1 MARKSSAPA
10 ARWPA
15 ASEAHVDWTL
25 LATQATVNGLIVG
38 LLYLLMAVGFT
49 LVFGVMRMVNFA
61 HGEFYMLGA
70 FGAYFLTGSLELPFM
85 AAVALT
91 FAGAVAGGA
100 LLEWGVLQPFRRD
113 ELNGM
118 IATIGLA
125 MILQNAA
132 LMWFGPDPL
141 SMPPVAEGVTRLGK
155 VVIPT
160 ARLYVVLFA
169 CVVLALLY
177 GFLRYSRPGRAL
189 RAVVEDTEIAAIQ
202 GIRSRIYYPLGFGL
216 GVGLAAVA
224 GALMAPLF
232 SVSPFVGAA
241 PLLKAFIV
249 VILGGLGSIPGAAA
263 AGLLLGLVE
272 SYASLLLSGSTADM
286 LIFAIVIVML
296 VARPKGL
303 LGRGEA

>member
-1 MARKSSAPA
+1 M
-10 ARWPA
+10 
-15 ASEAHVDWTL
+15 DWSIL
-25 LATQATVNGLIVG
+25 LAQATINGLIVG

-70 FGAYFLTGSLELPFM
+70 FGAYYLTTQAGFSFLP
-85 AAVALT
+85 AVALT
-91 FAGAVAGGA
+91 FALSVAGGA
-100 LLEWGVLQPFRRD
+100 VLEWGVLKPFRRD

-125 MILQNAA
+125 MILQNLA
-132 LMWFGPDPL
+132 LMSFGPDPL
-141 SMPPVAEGVTRLGK
+141 SMPAVAQGTARLGK
-155 VVIPT
+155 LVMPLSRV
-160 ARLYVVLFA
+160 YVVVFA
-169 CVVLALLY
+169 LLALALLY

-189 RAVVEDTEIAAIQ
+189 RAVVEDFEIAAIQ

-232 SVSPFVGAA
+232 SVSPFVGAT

-249 VILGGLGSIPGAAA
+249 VILGGLGSIPGAAV
-263 AGLLLGLVE
+263 AGLALGLAE
-272 SYASLLLSGSTADM
+272 SYGSLMFESSTADM
-286 LIFAIVIVML
+286 LIFAVVIVML
-296 VARPKGL
+296 VVRPKGL

>member
-1 MARKSSAPA
+1 M
-10 ARWPA
+10 
-15 ASEAHVDWTL
+15 DWGML
-25 LATQATVNGLIVG
+25 GMQATVNGLIVG

-70 FGAYFLTGSLELPFM
+70 FGAYFLTTRLELPF
-85 AAVALT
+85 L
-91 FAGAVAGGA
+91 GAVAVTFVGAVVAGA
-100 LLEWGVLQPFRRD
+100 LLEWAILQPFRRD

-125 MILQNAA
+125 MVLQNSA
-132 LMWFGPDPL
+132 LWLFGPDPL
-141 SMPPVAEGVTRLGK
+141 SMPAVVEG
-155 VVIPT
+155 T
-160 ARLYVVLFA
+160 ARLGTLVLPYSRIYVVGFA
-169 CVVLALLY
+169 VLVLVLLY
-177 GFLRYSRPGRAL
+177 VFLVHSRPGRAL
-189 RAVVEDTEIAAIQ
+189 RAVVEDFEIASIQ
-202 GIRSRIYYPLGFGL
+202 GIRSRIYYPLGFGI

-249 VILGGLGSIPGAAA
+249 VILGGLGSIPGAAV
-263 AGLLLGLVE
+263 AGLLLGLTE
-272 SYASLLLSGSTADM
+272 SYASLFLPTSAADM

-296 VARPKGL
+296 VAKPRGL